1 MAVLAKLNKMVVRV
15 NGDDHLPPHFNIIA
29 ADFEALVRIA
39 DLGVE
44 RGTLPSKAARIVV
57 PWVEANRLLIVA
69 EWNRLNPRF
78 PIV

>member
-15 NGDDHLPPHFNIIA
+15 NGDDHVPPHFHIIA
-29 ADFEALVRIA
+29 ADFEVLVRIA

-44 RGTLPSKAARIVV
+44 RGILPAKAAKVV
-57 PWVEANRLLIVA
+57 MPWIEANRPLIVA

-78 PIV
+78 PTV